1 METIGG
7 SLGVKSAPG
16 DGSTFWLEL
25 PIAPAVPQ
33 LRERGGDEVLPE
45 HGLSSGASATL
56 LYIED
61 NIGNVRLIERLLEH
75 RPNVR
80 LLSSLE
86 GGLGVELAQQHRPD
100 LIMLDVHLPDL
111 PGIDVL
117 DRLSRDERTAA
128 IPVIML
134 SADASK
140 EQIKRFSDA
149 GAKDYLTKPL
159 DLEYFLTLLD
169 SYLRE
174 IAHARDA
181 VSH

>member
-1 METIGG
+1 MLEVTQRAVGELL
-7 SLGVKSAPG
+7 LG
-16 DGSTFWLEL
+16 
-25 PIAPAVPQ
+25 
-33 LRERGGDEVLPE
+33 
-45 HGLSSGASATL
+45 
-56 LYIED
+56 ED
-61 NIGNVRLIERLLEH
+61 PLLEEH
-75 RPNVR
+75 PY
-80 LLSSLE
+80 
-86 GGLGVELAQQHRPD
+86 
-100 LIMLDVHLPDL
+100 LDVHLPDL